1 LQATHLAAQQHA
13 DVPFERLVEAL
24 QVRRDLSHTPLF
36 QALFNLIQRDANTAL
51 EQRFAGLPAQRL
63 NVESA
68 SALVDIGLHIEQQ
81 GEDWQCVLEYNTDL
95 FLAHTAQRYADEFR
109 YLLEGMLEQPEARL
123 WDIDL
128 ANADHAL
135 AERPWNRPAQPLT
148 AAVDVIARF
157 ERQAALTPEAL
168 AVDCQDRQLN
178 YAQLN
183 AISNRLAHW
192 LLARNVGT
200 DDLVAVCLSRGP
212 WLLPTLLAIHK
223 AGAAYLPLDPQHP
236 SERLRFII
244 DHARPAL
251 VLSESLCAEALA
263 GVDHVLLDQLPLDAG
278 SDANLR
284 LAVDPRQRA
293 YVIYTSGSTGTPK
306 GVQVTRGNLSNLLV
320 GLDRLLPLG
329 AEDVWL
335 ASTTYAFD
343 MCKPELFLPLV
354 NGAAILLARRE
365 QVVDGHQLFALL
377 RRATVFQATPAG
389 WQILLETGQADWPP
403 LRGLIGGEAVPGE
416 LVNELRGRGVTL
428 INAYGPTE
436 TTVWSTTQ
444 ALQDVPSGVADIGAP
459 LLNTRC
465 YVLDDMLR
473 PVPLGATGEL
483 YIAGSGVTR
492 GYQHAPAITAAAYLP
507 DPYAGEPGSRMYRT
521 GDLVRRRNDGR
532 LAYVGRGDFQVKV
545 RGFRIEPGEI
555 ESLLR
560 RYPGVEEAVVMID
573 SRSQSL
579 FAWLQTPNPVDQAA
593 LRRYL
598 EGVLPGYMIPAG
610 FIEQPRFALNA
621 NGKIDRKA
629 LPAPQPVAIQGVAPR
644 NELEQQLADIWQNL
658 LELPQVGVFTSFF
671 ELGGHS
677 LLAMRLMT
685 QVESRFGVKLELRSL
700 FQNPTIAA
708 LAEQI
713 EKPQGPS
720 TDEAL
725 DEMQRLLSEM
735 EE

>member
-1 LQATHLAAQQHA
+1 
-13 DVPFERLVEAL
+13 
-24 QVRRDLSHTPLF
+24 
-36 QALFNLIQRDANTAL
+36 
-51 EQRFAGLPAQRL
+51 
-63 NVESA
+63 
-68 SALVDIGLHIEQQ
+68 
-81 GEDWQCVLEYNTDL
+81 
-95 FLAHTAQRYADEFR
+95 
-109 YLLEGMLEQPEARL
+109 
-123 WDIDL
+123 
-128 ANADHAL
+128 
-135 AERPWNRPAQPLT
+135 
-148 AAVDVIARF
+148 
-157 ERQAALTPEAL
+157 
-168 AVDCQDRQLN
+168 
-178 YAQLN
+178 
-183 AISNRLAHW
+183 
-192 LLARNVGT
+192 
-200 DDLVAVCLSRGP
+200 
-212 WLLPTLLAIHK
+212 
-223 AGAAYLPLDPQHP
+223 
-236 SERLRFII
+236 
-244 DHARPAL
+244 
-251 VLSESLCAEALA
+251 
-263 GVDHVLLDQLPLDAG
+263 
-278 SDANLR
+278 
-284 LAVDPRQRA
+284 
-293 YVIYTSGSTGTPK
+293 
-306 GVQVTRGNLSNLLV
+306 
-320 GLDRLLPLG
+320 LLPLG

-416 LVNELRGRGVTL
+416 LVNELRGRGVAL

-444 ALQDVPSGVADIGAP
+444 ALQDVPSGVADIGMP
-459 LLNTRC
+459 LLNTLC

-492 GYQHAPAITAAAYLP
+492 GYQHAPATTAAAYLP

-521 GDLVRRRNDGR
+521 GDLVRRRHDGR

-573 SRSQSL
+573 ARSQSL
-579 FAWLQTPNPVDQAA
+579 FAWLQAPSPVDQAA

-644 NELEQQLADIWQNL
+644 NELERQLADIWQEL
-658 LELPQVGVFTSFF
+658 LALPQVGVFNSFF

-725 DEMQRLLSEM
+725 DEMQRLLAEM
-735 EE
+735 EL